1 MAKLSWISDADLNA
15 AVKHLLDKA
24 TAAKVMAEQKFG
36 KNVIDPFSAL
46 FEIAAFGLSY
56 QDWKKS
62 EAARQAQ
69 KTLQNHVGDFHQRIL
84 GSINGWENLEVGN
97 EVDLVN
103 HDSKMIAEVKNK
115 YNTLKGSDKSGLY
128 HTLDGLIMRK
138 SSRFKGYTS
147 YYVVVIPNRKAT
159 FNKSFTP
166 SDKSTGAKCPENELI
181 REIDGSSF
189 YDLATGHTN
198 SLEELFDVLPSVVSE
213 VSKGNMSVSKENV
226 EHFFRAAYN

>member
-24 TAAKVMAEQKFG
+24 TAAKVAAEKKFG

-56 QDWKKS
+56 EDWKKS

-69 KTLQNHVGDFHQRIL
+69 KTLQNHVGGFHQNIL
-84 GSINGWENLEVGN
+84 GSISGWENLEVGN

-103 HDSKMIAEVKNK
+103 RNAKIIAEIKNK
-115 YNTLKGSDKSGLY
+115 YNTVKGSDKSGLY
-128 HTLDGLIMRK
+128 HTLDDLTMRK
-138 SSRFKGYTS
+138 SSRFRGYTS
-147 YYVVVIPNRKAT
+147 YYVVVIPNRKAK
-159 FNKSFTP
+159 FDQLFTP
-166 SDKSTGAKCPENELI
+166 SDKSKGAKCPPNELI
-181 REIDGSSF
+181 REIDGASF

-198 SLEELFDVLPSVVSE
+198 SLKELFDVLPSVVSE
-213 VSKGNMSVSKENV
+213 VSGSRMSVSKRDV
-226 EHFFRAAYN
+226 ERFFSAAYN